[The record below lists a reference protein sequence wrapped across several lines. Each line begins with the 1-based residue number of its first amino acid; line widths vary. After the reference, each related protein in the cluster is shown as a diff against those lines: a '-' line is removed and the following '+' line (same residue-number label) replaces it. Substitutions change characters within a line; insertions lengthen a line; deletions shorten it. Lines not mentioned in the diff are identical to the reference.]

1 MISVQTNVTSMMSCN
16 FLYGNRNIVKTL
28 SERLTTGLRINR
40 GADDPSGLAISQGM
54 KAHYHGLS
62 TALENMQDFLTYLE
76 ARDRSM
82 QEQMECAIKV
92 RDLCVRAA
100 NDATLTSADL
110 QRLDTD
116 AKGLA
121 DVVDHIGKTATLR
134 DTVEPGSGVAT
145 LFGPGEV
152 DVLWVL
158 DQTGSMDDHLG
169 KLASVGA
176 SQMFNELT
184 GRKFDVRMAAVGF
197 GEEYDIANHDTDG
210 DGPDAGSGLSYGNAL
225 TFCGVFQ
232 DNAADFAAD
241 VTTIKDQDPYG
252 LERGLSAIW
261 QAADQFSL
269 APSDTAAPTDFRES
283 AQKIV
288 ILITDEDSD
297 DAGYEE
303 PTDAAP
309 EGFSSYVI
317 PTSYKTSVVSKLQ
330 TKFGSDIQ
338 VWTAANLEMANAP
351 DLIHDYPPHTGEL
364 ETDDDYLDVV
374 TATGGQSVDLDT
386 DPNGYLEGG
395 NPGTTWITSITSS
408 LAALGGPYE
417 LMVQYGPEAA
427 NNEAF
432 ELKTV
437 TAATTGLN
445 VTLTSASSARTGIDT
460 ATRGINFIANEMEV
474 TGHLQEVFRHMINDY
489 SAELINCKGAHSR
502 ITDADMAELASEMAK
517 QQIVLNSAESMA
529 AQANAEPAAAMTIL
543 HELGVGRGNE
553 LLDTNARKAV

>member
-1 MISVQTNVTSMMSCN
+1 MSSK
-16 FLYGNRNIVKTL
+16 FLYNDRNVIKVL
-28 SERLTTGLRINR
+28 SERLSSGLRINR
-40 GADDPSGLAISQGM
+40 GVDDPSGLAISQGM

-100 NDATLTSADL
+100 NDATLTSDDL
-110 QRLDTD
+110 QRLHND
-116 AKGLA
+116 ARGLA
-121 DVVDHIGKTATLR
+121 DTVDHIGKTATLR

-158 DQTGSMDDHLG
+158 DQTGSMVDHLD

-176 SQMFNELT
+176 NQMFNELT
-184 GRKFDVRMAAVGF
+184 SRKFDVRMAAVGF
-197 GEEYDIANHDTDG
+197 GEGFDIANHDTDG
-210 DGPDAGSGLSYGNAL
+210 DGPDTGTPMSVGSPLVGIGGVFRDNAL
-225 TFCGVFQ
+225 
-232 DNAADFAAD
+232 DFAAD
-241 VTTIKDQDPYG
+241 VIDINNNGPGGG
-252 LERGLSAIW
+252 LERGMSAIW
-261 QAADQFSL
+261 QAADIFSL
-269 APSDTAAPTDFRES
+269 APSDSASPTDFREG

-317 PTSYKTSVVSKLQ
+317 PTSYKTALVNKLQ
-330 TKFGSDIQ
+330 TKYGSDIQ
-338 VWTAANLEMANAP
+338 IWTAANLEMANSP
-351 DLIHDYPPHTGEL
+351 DIFHDYPPHTGEL
-364 ETDDDYLDVV
+364 ETDQDYLDLVSM
-374 TATGGQSVDLDT
+374 TGGQSVDLDT
-386 DPNGYLEGG
+386 DPNGPAPNG

-417 LMVQYGPEAA
+417 LMVQYGPDAVH
-427 NNEAF
+427 NEAF

-445 VTLTSASSARTGIDT
+445 VNLTSVAGARAGIET
-460 ATRGINFIANEMEV
+460 ANKGIAFIAKEMEV
-474 TGHLQEVFRHMINDY
+474 TGHLEKIFKHMINDRT
-489 SAELINCKGAHSR
+489 AELINCKGAHSR

-517 QQIVLNSAESMA
+517 QQIILNSAESMA
-529 AQANAEPAAAMTIL
+529 AQANAEPAIAMSII
-543 HELGVGRGNE
+543 HDLGVGRDNA
-553 LLDTNARKAV
+553 LLDTNLSMN